1 MKFIQSI
8 LDFLLE
14 NSLGRSILA
23 FIKNFIDKA
32 RVKNPKLFMI
42 IGSIMVA
49 LNTILTYV
57 ATQDLTVLGINLS
70 TNGLAVLLTVQTIV
84 GFLLL
89 LLNQTPKVADTQ
101 PTDAKSHA
109 KPVKGSE

>member
-1 MKFIQSI
+1 MKLIQSI

-23 FIKNFIDKA
+23 FIKSFIDKA
-32 RVKNPKLFMI
+32 RVKNPKLFMVV
-42 IGSIMVA
+42 GSIMVA

-70 TNGLAVLLTVQTIV
+70 TNGLAVLLTVQTVV

-89 LLNQTPKVADTQ
+89 LLNQAPKVEEIQA
-101 PTDAKSHA
+101 PEVKSPA